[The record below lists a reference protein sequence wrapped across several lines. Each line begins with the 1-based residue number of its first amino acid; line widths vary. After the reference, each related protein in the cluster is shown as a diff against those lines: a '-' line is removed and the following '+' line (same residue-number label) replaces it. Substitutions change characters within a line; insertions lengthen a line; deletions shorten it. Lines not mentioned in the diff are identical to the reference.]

1 MNIEEIKTSIM
12 NDAPNRVY
20 TEKGIE
26 PLFSAPKEAK
36 LVIVGQAP
44 GIKAQE
50 SHLYWNDPSG
60 NRLRDWI
67 GLSREEF
74 YQTNLIAHLP
84 MDFYFPGSAKRGDL
98 APRKGFAQKWH
109 PLLLKQL
116 SEVELFLLIGQYA
129 QAYYLKERRKKTL
142 TETVKNYF
150 SYLPEYLPL
159 VHPSGRNGIWLKKNP
174 WFEAEIVPFLQKK
187 IIKMGIKSKK

>member
-60 NRLRDWI
+60 DRLRDWL
-67 GLSREEF
+67 GLSRKEF

-159 VHPSGRNGIWLKKNP
+159 VHPSGRNGIWLKKILGLKQRL
-174 WFEAEIVPFLQKK
+174 FHFYRKK
-187 IIKMGIKSKK
+187 S

>member
-1 MNIEEIKTSIM
+1 M

-60 NRLRDWI
+60 NRLRDWL

-98 APRKGFAQKWH
+98 APRKGFAQ
-109 PLLLKQL
+109 
-116 SEVELFLLIGQYA
+116 
-129 QAYYLKERRKKTL
+129 
-142 TETVKNYF
+142 
-150 SYLPEYLPL
+150 
-159 VHPSGRNGIWLKKNP
+159 
-174 WFEAEIVPFLQKK
+174 
-187 IIKMGIKSKK
+187 